1 MLKQRTL
8 KTTIK
13 TTGVGL
19 HTGARVELML
29 RPAAPDTGIVFHRV
43 DLAQPV
49 TLPADA
55 RHVGDTRLSST
66 LRHDGTS
73 ISTVE
78 HVMSALAGLGID
90 NLHIDVAGPE
100 IPIMDGS
107 AAPFVFLLQS
117 AGIVEQDVAKKYL
130 RIVAPV
136 EVRDGDKWARFDPFN
151 GFKLDFTIDF
161 PHPMF
166 GSENRHVV
174 IDFAEHSYVQE
185 VARARTF
192 GFMQDVEAM
201 RAAGLGLGRQPAER
215 GRARRLPRA
224 EHRGPALRQRVR
236 QAQGARRDRRPL
248 PARAPADRPV
258 HGVQV
263 GPRAQQRARP
273 RAARAARRVRARDVR
288 PRTTFPRR
296 SRTGSSRRPDRHGR
310 RRRPPS
316 LPRGGVDSP
325 GMVLVRLLLFL
336 ALAAI
341 AVAGLL
347 YLCSRDRRYL
357 RFIGQ
362 VVKFTIILRGGHLR
376 FLRVRAPGRPDAL
389 TPRGSPRLAQQAGER
404 GLERPRRQGPGK
416 CSQCLDS

>member
-19 HTGARVELML
+19 HSGARVDLML
-29 RPAAPDTGIVFHRV
+29 RPAPPDTGIVFHRV
-43 DLAQPV
+43 DLAVPV
-49 TLPADA
+49 DLPADA
-55 RHVGDTRLSST
+55 RYVGDTRLSST

-117 AGIVEQDVAKKYL
+117 AGVVEQDVSKRYL

-136 EVRDGDKWARFDPFN
+136 EARDGDKWARFDPFN

-166 GSENRHVV
+166 GSENRQVV
-174 IDFAEHSYVQE
+174 IDFAEHSYVRE

-201 RAAGLGLGRQPAER
+201 RAAGLGLGGSLQNAVVLDDVRVLNAEGLR
-215 GRARRLPRA
+215 YDNEFVKHKVLDAIGDLYLLGHPLIGQYTAFKSGHGLNNALARALLQRPEAFELVTFRA
-224 EHRGPALRQRVR
+224 EDDVPTAFQNWQL
-236 QAQGARRDRRPL
+236 
-248 PARAPADRPV
+248 APA
-258 HGVQV
+258 
-263 GPRAQQRARP
+263 
-273 RAARAARRVRARDVR
+273 
-288 PRTTFPRR
+288 
-296 SRTGSSRRPDRHGR
+296 
-310 RRRPPS
+310 
-316 LPRGGVDSP
+316 
-325 GMVLVRLLLFL
+325 
-336 ALAAI
+336 
-341 AVAGLL
+341 
-347 YLCSRDRRYL
+347 
-357 RFIGQ
+357 
-362 VVKFTIILRGGHLR
+362 
-376 FLRVRAPGRPDAL
+376 
-389 TPRGSPRLAQQAGER
+389 
-404 GLERPRRQGPGK
+404 
-416 CSQCLDS
+416 